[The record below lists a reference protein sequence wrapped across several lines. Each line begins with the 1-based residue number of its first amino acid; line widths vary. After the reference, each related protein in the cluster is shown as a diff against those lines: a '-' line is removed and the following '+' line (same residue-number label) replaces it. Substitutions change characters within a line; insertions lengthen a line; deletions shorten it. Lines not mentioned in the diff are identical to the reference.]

1 MQFWKG
7 VDRSLLIY
15 FDKKIFIKM
24 YYFPQINETI
34 LYIFMEDTETHHI
47 SVMPFRGRS
56 QTTFIRGG
64 EQVVQKC

>member
-1 MQFWKG
+1 
-7 VDRSLLIY
+7 
-15 FDKKIFIKM
+15 M

-64 EQVVQKC
+64 EQVVQKCRPGGRSQSTSTIGGIVYP